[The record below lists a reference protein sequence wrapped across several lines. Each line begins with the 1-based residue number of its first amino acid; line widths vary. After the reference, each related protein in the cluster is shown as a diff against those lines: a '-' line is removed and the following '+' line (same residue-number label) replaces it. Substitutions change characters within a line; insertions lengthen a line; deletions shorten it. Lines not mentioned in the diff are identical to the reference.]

1 MNQETPTFESKS
13 TAPQNELLKS
23 DPLADALEIQDLDL
37 ARNPEAPTTNIESTP
52 QWAPQQE
59 QGDTA
64 KSENSNRYVANTVK
78 GAALTAAT
86 LAAAAGIVGLN
97 TGGSDRGEEIGIE
110 VTSPTTIEL
119 NDVANLRNDPEVEN
133 GEWSNSV
140 LKLDAPVTIQVDE
153 DLRRLDGTNNGTW
166 HGIPVEAVE
175 EAIPTADLSS
185 DKDGYIWVNEQGVNT
200 ITIEDSSSETTS
212 EQ

>member
-23 DPLADALEIQDLDL
+23 DPLADALEIQDLDA
-37 ARNPEAPTTNIESTP
+37 ARNPEATTPSTESTP
-52 QWAPQQE
+52 PWVSRQE
-59 QGDTA
+59 QNNT
-64 KSENSNRYVANTVK
+64 SETNISDRQVSNIVK
-78 GAALTAAT
+78 GAVFTGVAV
-86 LAAAAGIVGLN
+86 AAAAGIVGLN
-97 TGGSDRGEEIGIE
+97 TGGSDRGEEIGVE

-200 ITIEDSSSETTS
+200 ITIDDSTPESK
-212 EQ
+212 